1 MAMRDIDWTASS
13 RMPFGKHR
21 DQLLAEIP
29 EGYKKWLAEQ
39 DFVNEKWPNL
49 LHALQNIKQ
58 INKKD
63 IGWSEDSEF
72 PIGKN
77 AGTPLGHLSA
87 NSLKWYTEQKWFRD
101 TWPNLTQ
108 YILGDE
114 EGHWDDCN

>member
-1 MAMRDIDWTASS
+1 MARRDEENWTASS

-77 AGTPLGHLSA
+77 AGTPLGHLP
-87 NSLKWYTEQKWFRD
+87 NNTLNWYIEQKWFRD
-101 TWPNLTQ
+101 AWPNLTQ

-114 EGHWDDCN
+114 EGHWDD